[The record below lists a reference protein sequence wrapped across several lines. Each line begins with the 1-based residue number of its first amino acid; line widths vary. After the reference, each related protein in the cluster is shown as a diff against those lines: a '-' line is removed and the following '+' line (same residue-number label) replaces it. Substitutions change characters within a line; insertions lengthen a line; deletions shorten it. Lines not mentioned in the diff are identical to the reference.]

1 MLVDLFVDIMV
12 AASLKLLCG
21 MDLFETYLLFGYNK
35 LIYLVLCLKLICYL
49 NVMNLFAIFHLNVLN
64 LFIWFC

>member
-21 MDLFETYLLFGYNK
+21 MDLFETYLLFECNELICYFPFECTK
-35 LIYLVLCLKLICYL
+35 LIYLVLLKVYYVKVI
-49 NVMNLFAIFHLNVLN
+49 VS
-64 LFIWFC
+64 